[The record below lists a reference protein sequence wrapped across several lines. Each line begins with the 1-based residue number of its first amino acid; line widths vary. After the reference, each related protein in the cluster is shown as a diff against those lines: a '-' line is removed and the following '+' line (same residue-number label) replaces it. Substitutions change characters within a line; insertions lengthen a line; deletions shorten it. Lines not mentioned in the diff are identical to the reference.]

1 VEQKLIWLMIGPGT
15 LPSQG
20 VDRMDMLRYAV
31 WISGRPPLTGRELI
45 AALPEV
51 NRIAKLDV
59 DDGNPYAIDSGNSWS
74 RAGRKLAASCSS
86 KGPTA
91 SRRPPIS

>member
-1 VEQKLIWLMIGPGT
+1 MEQKLIWLMIGPGT

-31 WISGRPPLTGRELI
+31 WISGRPPLTGQELI

-51 NRIAKLDV
+51 TRIAKLDV
-59 DDGNPYAIDSGNSWS
+59 DDGNPYAIGVSN
-74 RAGRKLAASCSS
+74 
-86 KGPTA
+86 
-91 SRRPPIS
+91 